1 MVQLTISRDRLKELP
16 GVRSYADDIQEH
28 LDDLILRLKFN
39 PKAEE
44 ILKKANSIAILD
56 AHGHLVRKKWKYKEA
71 GLLWNRKRSV
81 QEWVDEHEGK
91 FDVLF
96 LRCCNPG
103 HITLK
108 SEKSALIWASD
119 MLTTEDIMS
128 KSDSLNISD
137 PLVA

>member
-44 ILKKANSIAILD
+44 ILKEAKSIAILD
-56 AHGHLVRKKWKYKEA
+56 AHGYSIKKEWKYGEA
-71 GLLWNRKRSV
+71 SLFWTRKRSV
-81 QEWVDEHEGK
+81 QKWVDEHDGE

-96 LRCCNPG
+96 LRCCNPD
-103 HITLK
+103 HKIITSK
-108 SEKSALIWASD
+108 KSALIWAQD
-119 MLTTEDIMS
+119 MLTNDHIMS
-128 KSDSLNISD
+128 KPDSLKVSNS
-137 PLVA
+137 PVV